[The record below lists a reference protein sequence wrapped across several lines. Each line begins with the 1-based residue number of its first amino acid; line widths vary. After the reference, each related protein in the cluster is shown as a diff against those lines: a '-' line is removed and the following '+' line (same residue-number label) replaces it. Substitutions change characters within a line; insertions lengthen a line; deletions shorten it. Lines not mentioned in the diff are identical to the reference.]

1 MSEAA
6 PEIDTFRPIGEAA
19 AAVVDRLALGMVQR
33 HPVKDRESWLAMRAK
48 DLTASDVASIAGV
61 GYRSALAVWAE
72 KKGHIPSNGD
82 SPILR
87 RGRWFEPAIWAAIA
101 DERPE
106 WQLRAAKVYLRAP
119 ALRFGA
125 TPDALAI
132 DPARKGLILIQGKV
146 VAKPVFVADW
156 LGGDR
161 EGSSPTVPLGY
172 QLQTLSETMLA
183 EAAFAGE
190 EVHPV
195 VAALV
200 VDSFTAE
207 LHLIP
212 VARHAEAEQK
222 ILATVRKFWA
232 DFDAGLQPAV
242 DPDRDHDVVKKLF
255 PGENGAT
262 VDLSAD
268 NMLTSLLDERK
279 NLGEIVAASEKRRK
293 AINTEIMFKMG
304 ANTFALIA
312 GGRKISCK
320 ETNVEG
326 GFRDGYSFRQIREVK
341 VK

>member
-1 MSEAA
+1 MNEAK
-6 PEIDTFRPIGEAA
+6 IDTFRPLSEITAPIAEKI
-19 AAVVDRLALGMVQR
+19 VLGTVER
-33 HPVKDRESWLAMRAK
+33 HPVKDRESWLRMRAA
-48 DLTASDVASIAGV
+48 DLTASDVSSIAGV
-61 GYRSALAVWAE
+61 GYRSPLAVWAE

-87 RGRWFEPAIWAAIA
+87 RGRWFEPAIWQAIA

-106 WQLRAAKVYLRAP
+106 WQLRAAKIYLRAP

-132 DPARKGLILIQGKV
+132 DPSRKGLILIQGKV

-212 VARHAEAEQK
+212 VARHAEAEMK
-222 ILATVRKFWA
+222 ILATVRQFWA
-232 DFDAGLQPAV
+232 GFDAGTQPAV
-242 DPDRDHDVVKKLF
+242 DPTKDHDVVRKLY
-255 PGENGAT
+255 PTDNGST
-262 VDLSAD
+262 IDLSAD
-268 NMLTSLLDERK
+268 NLLPMLIDERK
-279 NLGEIVAASEKRRK
+279 ALGEEISAREKRRD
-293 AINTEIMFKMG
+293 AISTEVMEKIG
-304 ANTFALIA
+304 DASFALVA
-312 GGRKISCK
+312 GGRKLSCK
-320 ETNVEG
+320 VTSVKEAL
-326 GFRDGYSFRQIREVK
+326 RAGYSFRSIREVK